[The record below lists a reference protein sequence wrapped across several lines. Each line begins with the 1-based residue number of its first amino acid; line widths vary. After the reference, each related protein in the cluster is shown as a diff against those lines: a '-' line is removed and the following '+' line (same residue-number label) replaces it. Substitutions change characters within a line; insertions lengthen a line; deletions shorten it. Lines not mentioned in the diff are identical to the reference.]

1 MCFISDIHLCLIFLE
16 IKIIDLHFAADSICP
31 ISIQIFL
38 VGSVKRFFSARV
50 RFGRSRSSKVIDFG
64 TNRKRVCDFL
74 LVRHSNLDPILQVAP
89 FRRCCRFFCFWVAP
103 PIFHPNFVV
112 FPLHQITHVGVS
124 PSRGLKLFRRV
135 IIFEVFKP
143 KWSRYL
149 NITDRQ
155 TTYCGITA
163 L

>member
-74 LVRHSNLDPILQVAP
+74 LVRHSNLDPILLR
-89 FRRCCRFFCFWVAP
+89 FRDIEGFLHP
-103 PIFHPNFVV
+103 SLFHPYFGGVR
-112 FPLHQITHVGVS
+112 VG
-124 PSRGLKLFRRV
+124 PGRRA
-135 IIFEVFKP
+135 KT
-143 KWSRYL
+143 L
-149 NITDRQ
+149 N
-155 TTYCGITA
+155 
-163 L
+163 